1 MVGRMIIFWMLTRV
15 LAGMVLVRRRAKSA
29 ADAMVQPQDAS
40 SDYAMIGAEVQ
51 VNNRRTDSRNRPQ
64 NIAFLYRRE
73 QSRRLSRG
81 CGRVQQPKPFY

>member
-1 MVGRMIIFWMLTRV
+1 
-15 LAGMVLVRRRAKSA
+15 MVLVRRRAKSA

-40 SDYAMIGAEVQ
+40 SDYAMTGAEVQ

-73 QSRRLSRG
+73 QPRRLSRG
-81 CGRVQQPKPFY
+81 SGRVQQPKPFY